1 MVQMLVSLMLS
12 RGGFLRAYDAP
23 GTPTPPA
30 PGAGAFSSAFSTAF
44 DGGV

>member
-12 RGGFLRAYDAP
+12 RGGFLRAYDPP
-23 GTPTPPA
+23 GPATPPV